1 MARPIW
7 NGTISFGLVNIPIR
21 LHNAVKNKNLHFHQL
36 RKKDG
41 CRIRLKKVCS
51 TDGIEVM
58 SEDIVKGYEVSPD
71 QYVVVSSE
79 ELTSITPK
87 ASRSIE
93 IEDFVLMNQIDPIY
107 FEKSYYLIPEPTSV
121 KAYSL
126 LLAAMKN
133 SKRVAIAKFVLRN
146 KQYLAVL
153 RPNGQTITLSTLFFT
168 DEIVSQDELTD
179 LAINDTQPTEKEL
192 KIALQ
197 LIESLSS
204 DFQPEKYRDEYREKV
219 LNLIQNKA
227 EGETVTAPA
236 QVQNQPGKIVDLMAA
251 LEASLSV
258 IKKQK
263 TSPKRKRVHALQNKR

>member
-7 NGTISFGLVNIPIR
+7 SGTISFGLVNIPIR
-21 LHNAVKNKNLHFHQL
+21 LHNAIKNKNLHFHQL

-51 TDGIEVM
+51 TDGAEVM
-58 SEDIVKGYEVSPD
+58 AEDIVKGYEVSPD

-79 ELTSITPK
+79 ELTSVTPK

-93 IEDFVLMNQIDPIY
+93 IEDFVLMKQIDPIY
-107 FEKSYYLIPEPTSV
+107 FEKSYYLIPEPTSM
-121 KAYSL
+121 KAYRL
-126 LLAAMKN
+126 LLEAMET
-133 SKRVAIAKFVLRN
+133 SKRVAVAKFVLRN

-153 RPNGQTITLSTLFFT
+153 RPNGQTITLSTLFFA
-168 DEIVSQDELTD
+168 DEIISPDELSD
-179 LAINDTQPTEKEL
+179 LAAGDTQPTEKEL

-197 LIESLSS
+197 LVESLSN
-204 DFQPEKYRDEYREKV
+204 DFQPEKYHDEYREKV
-219 LNLIQNKA
+219 LNLIKNKA

-236 QVQNQPGKIVDLMAA
+236 QVQNQPGKIIDLMAA
-251 LEASLSV
+251 LEASVSA